1 MYKEQALES
10 VASPAFKHQAQAV
23 NPAVMRGGARNSNL
37 GASALRRFFENQA
50 HNEATKGNRLAR
62 LSAFCSAGDAC
73 CFFKPLSA
81 VCRAS
86 VIPSALKSKYLFTQA
101 AAPRVCERSAFESA
115 WVRLPRGALI
125 GRVNKSCLPHHNRVL
140 QAAKFSAA
148 TASLYR
154 SNF

>member
-1 MYKEQALES
+1 MLQQRVKTSGPSCKPRSDVGRREKFNIGNSCA
-10 VASPAFKHQAQAV
+10 APIFK
-23 NPAVMRGGARNSNL
+23 
-37 GASALRRFFENQA
+37 NQA
-50 HNEATKGNRLAR
+50 HNKATKGNRLAR

-148 TASLYR
+148 TTHLYR

>member
-1 MYKEQALES
+1 MKLTRIQHSLKPRSDAGRRKK
-10 VASPAFKHQAQAV
+10 FKTGYSCAA
-23 NPAVMRGGARNSNL
+23 PI
-37 GASALRRFFENQA
+37 FKNQA
-50 HNEATKGNRLAR
+50 HIEATRGNRLAR

-73 CFFKPLSA
+73 CFLKPLSA

-86 VIPSALKSKYLFTQA
+86 VIPSALSEKYLFPRA
-101 AAPRVCERSAFESA
+101 PAPRVCERSAFDSA

-140 QAAKFSAA
+140 QADKFSAA